1 MMNHAQSSHG
11 LPPEDIDLV
20 ATWLVADKARWMA
33 GIAAGLLAG
42 LLAMG
47 FAGVLSV
54 AGGMEFTFPL
64 KLMGS
69 AILGPHATELG
80 PNLGAVITGLLLV
93 EALAAFWGFVYAH
106 FVKTNVLG
114 SLLAMGLV
122 WGVFG
127 WIFHWNLYFHSIKT
141 ILTANIS
148 AAAAFPVFLVYGL
161 SLTTVAFFDR
171 AFKGGR

>member
-1 MMNHAQSSHG
+1 MNQHAPTSHD

-20 ATWLVADKARWMA
+20 ATWLVTDKARWAA
-33 GIAAGLLAG
+33 GVAAGLFAG

-47 FAGVLSV
+47 FAGVLAV
-54 AGGMEFTFPL
+54 AGGMEFMFPV
-64 KLMGS
+64 KLMGT
-69 AILGPHATELG
+69 AIVGPSATELG
-80 PNLGAVITGLLLV
+80 AHLGAVLAGLVVV

-106 FVKTNVLG
+106 FVKTNALG

-127 WIFHWNLYFHSIKT
+127 WIFHWNLYFHSIKS
-141 ILTANIS
+141 ILASNVS
-148 AAAAFPVFLVYGL
+148 PGAAFPVFLIYGL
-161 SLTTVAFFDR
+161 SLTSVAFFDR